1 MNQYPNGALQK
12 LVLMACYMAATIR
25 IPADV
30 VPLQTFCTTLSLEA
44 TLAERLRLPMI
55 AAWTKDVY
63 TGNSGAATGRTQ
75 LKPDG
80 NYVLVTDEAR
90 TESKVI
96 AVHTNNGYSIKDY
109 SSAAGQWHDGAI
121 EDKNGTVVHVRS

>member
-1 MNQYPNGALQK
+1 
-12 LVLMACYMAATIR
+12 
-25 IPADV
+25 
-30 VPLQTFCTTLSLEA
+30 
-44 TLAERLRLPMI
+44 MI

-121 EDKNGTVVHVRS
+121 EDKDGTVVHVRS